1 MDIDQIYSDP
11 LEEPAAAGG
20 STDQIG
26 LCLSGGGYRAMV
38 FHLGSLWRL
47 NEAGLL
53 KKIDRFSS
61 VSGGS
66 ITAGVLGMNWD
77 ALTWD
82 AGGKATNFEDMV
94 AEPIFRMASQT
105 IDLASI
111 ASGVFWFGS
120 VSDYIIKRYKRYLFG
135 ERTLQNLPDEKR
147 FIFCATN
154 VQSLALWR
162 FSKPYMGDYRVGL
175 VKNPDVS
182 LAEAVACSSAFPPV
196 LSPHVLDL
204 DPHEVEKQPGNDL
217 HKLPYIDEAVLSDGG
232 VYDNMGI
239 EPVWKRCKTV
249 LVSDAGGKMSP
260 SEHPGRDWARHG
272 LHVLMMGD
280 NQVRNLRKR
289 QVVDSFRTPA
299 GAPARNGAFWSV
311 RSHVADYGLADPM
324 TVSQKKADDLALL
337 ATRLAA
343 YDQETKEL
351 LVNWGY
357 AITDTAIRRWVDPN
371 VPKGTF
377 PFARGV
383 Q

>member
-1 MDIDQIYSDP
+1 MNIDQIYSDP
-11 LEEPAAAGG
+11 LDEPSG
-20 STDQIG
+20 SPDSSHQTG

-66 ITAGVLGMNWD
+66 ITAGVLGMNWNS
-77 ALTWD
+77 LQWD
-82 AGGKATNFEDMV
+82 AAGKATNFEQVV
-94 AEPIFRMASQT
+94 AEPIFRMAGQT
-105 IDLASI
+105 IDLSSI

-135 ERTLQNLPDEKR
+135 EKTLQDLPDDKR

-196 LSPHVLDL
+196 LSPHILDL
-204 DPHEVEKQPGNDL
+204 DPHEVEQQPGNDL
-217 HKLPYIDEAVLSDGG
+217 HRLPYTDEAVLSDGG

-239 EPVWKRCKTV
+239 EPVWKRCQTV

-289 QVVDSFRTPA
+289 QVVDSFVKQQRT
-299 GAPARNGAFWSV
+299 GAFWSV
-311 RSHVADYGLADPM
+311 RSHVTDYGLTDPM
-324 TVSQKKADDLALL
+324 EVSQSKADELALL

-357 AITDTAIRRWVDPN
+357 AITDTAIRRWVDPS

-383 Q
+383 R